1 MWSTKSGKFIALSST
16 GSLRP
21 LRIHRLG
28 HKILCSMVVDVPR
41 MGLIAALNNHQNQLT
56 DEQTHRK
63 DWLGAGAAN
72 LGPAKS
78 LFRVMSVDG
87 NLCDS
92 HRNLKQL
99 SIDRLGASAVGSIIH
114 SAVGRRALSMRVG
127 RRTSLGFYY
136 TTIVPCQLNLCLFC
150 CIILCTF
157 RDKHRNYYQLLSGS
171 GYYRSRGHL

>member
-1 MWSTKSGKFIALSST
+1 
-16 GSLRP
+16 
-21 LRIHRLG
+21 
-28 HKILCSMVVDVPR
+28 MVVDVPR

-63 DWLGAGAAN
+63 DSFAAN

-78 LFRVMSVDG
+78 LFRVMPVDG

-99 SIDRLGASAVGSIIH
+99 SIGRLGAVGSITR
-114 SAVGRRALSMRVG
+114 SAVGRSALSMRVG

-136 TTIVPCQLNLCLFC
+136 MTIVPCQLNLCLFC

-157 RDKHRNYYQLLSGS
+157 RDKHRNYYQLLSGRVII
-171 GYYRSRGHL
+171 GAGAIYKIVYASRRIN